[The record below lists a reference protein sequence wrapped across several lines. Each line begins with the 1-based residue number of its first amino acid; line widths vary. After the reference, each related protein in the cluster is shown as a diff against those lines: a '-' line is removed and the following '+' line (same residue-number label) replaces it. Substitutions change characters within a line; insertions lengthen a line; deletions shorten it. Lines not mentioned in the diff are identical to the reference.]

1 MAVGGND
8 GFALGGMLVGMLL
21 GMGGSGGRGGIGGCC
36 IWSGDRFSRTG
47 FDEEKPAPD
56 WEPAFVCCLDG
67 TQTRE
72 RSEVEMPDHSRLA
85 WRRQAY
91 LPRLPPPPP
100 SDFMTSICIAADTSS
115 ADAISPERIFA
126 AIDSAAFFIGP
137 IIMPIIGAICSI

>member
-1 MAVGGND
+1 
-8 GFALGGMLVGMLL
+8 MLVGMPV
-21 GMGGSGGRGGIGGCC
+21 GMGGSGGRGGRGGIGGCC
-36 IWSGDRFSRTG
+36 IWSGYRFSRTG

-72 RSEVEMPDHSRLA
+72 RSEVEMLARSRLA

-91 LPRLPPPPP
+91 LPRLPPPPPPPP